1 MIIHLDSLDLSLAA
15 ILVLALAL
23 LSWRMQLAVSGQLLI
38 AALRT
43 TVQLLLIG
51 LVLKAV
57 FTHVNIFWVML
68 ITLVMLSVAGWE
80 ILSRQHRKLKGWWGF
95 SISTGSLFISSFL
108 VTVLALLII
117 VQADPWYHPQYAIP
131 LLGML
136 LGNTMTGIALGMDR
150 LVQTAWQQRA
160 IIEQRLML
168 GQSSVQAITDIRRES
183 MRAGMIPIINSMA
196 AAGIVSLPGM
206 MTGQILAGAPPVEA
220 VKYQILVMFLISAG
234 TGFGVISVLWLLS
247 RRLFDERHRLR
258 FDQLL
263 KDADGSANS
272 GNKRK

>member
-1 MIIHLDSLDLSLAA
+1 M
-15 ILVLALAL
+15 LAL
-23 LSWRMQLAVSGQLLI
+23 LSWLMQLNVATKLLI
-38 AALRT
+38 AGLRT

-51 LVLKAV
+51 LVLKVV
-57 FTHVNIFWVML
+57 FTNVNIGWVML
-68 ITLVMLSVAGWE
+68 ISLVMVSVAGWE
-80 ILSRQHRKLKGWWGF
+80 VLSRQHRKLKGWLGF
-95 SISTGSLFISSFL
+95 GISTGSLFVSSFV
-108 VTVLALLII
+108 VTLLALTVI

-150 LVQTAWQQRA
+150 LVQTTWQQRA

-168 GQSSVQAITDIRRES
+168 GQSSVQAINDIRKES
-183 MRAGMIPIINSMA
+183 MRAGMIPIINAMA

-220 VKYQILVMFLISAG
+220 VKYQILIMFLIASG

-247 RRLFDERHRLR
+247 KRLFDERHRLR

-263 KDADGSANS
+263 RTDSD
-272 GNKRK
+272 

>member
-95 SISTGSLFISSFL
+95 GISTGSLFISSFL
-108 VTVLALLII
+108 VTVLALVII

-168 GQSSVQAITDIRRES
+168 GQSSVQAIADIRRES

-263 KDADGSANS
+263 KDADGSTNS

>member
-1 MIIHLDSLDLSLAA
+1 MFISLTHLDLSLAA
-15 ILVLALAL
+15 ILVLLLAL
-23 LSWRMQLAVSGQLLI
+23 LSWYMQLNVAAKLLI
-38 AALRT
+38 AAVRT

-51 LVLKAV
+51 LVLKI
-57 FTHVNIFWVML
+57 IFANVDISWVLL
-68 ITLVMLSVAGWE
+68 ISMVMVSVAGWE
-80 ILSRQHRKLKGWWGF
+80 ILSRQHRKLKGWLGF
-95 SISTGSLFISSFL
+95 GISTGSLFVSSFIITL
-108 VTVLALLII
+108 LALTVV

-168 GQSSVQAITDIRRES
+168 GQTSVQAINDIRKES
-183 MRAGMIPIINSMA
+183 MRAGMIPIINAMA

-220 VKYQILVMFLISAG
+220 VKYQILIMFLIASG
-234 TGFGVISVLWLLS
+234 TGFGVVSVLWLLS
-247 RRLFDERHRLR
+247 KRLFDDRHRLR
-258 FDQLL
+258 FDKLL
-263 KDADGSANS
+263 KTN
-272 GNKRK
+272 

>member
-1 MIIHLDSLDLSLAA
+1 MIIALSPVDLALAA
-15 ILVLALAL
+15 ILVLLLAL
-23 LSWRMQLAVSGQLLI
+23 SSWRMQLNVSRQLLI

-51 LVLKAV
+51 LILKIV
-57 FTHVNIFWVML
+57 FTHISIIWVML
-68 ITLVMLSVAGWE
+68 ITLMMLAVAGWE

-95 SISTGSLFISSFL
+95 GISTGSLFISSFL
-108 VTVLALLII
+108 ITLLALLVII
-117 VQADPWYHPQYAIP
+117 QADPWYHPQYAIP

-168 GQSSVQAITDIRRES
+168 GQSSVQAIVDIRRES

-220 VKYQILVMFLISAG
+220 VKYQILIMFLISAG

-263 KDADGSANS
+263 KEKDSSAN
-272 GNKRK
+272 RRQ

>member
-1 MIIHLDSLDLSLAA
+1 
-15 ILVLALAL
+15 
-23 LSWRMQLAVSGQLLI
+23 
-38 AALRT
+38 
-43 TVQLLLIG
+43 
-51 LVLKAV
+51 
-57 FTHVNIFWVML
+57 
-68 ITLVMLSVAGWE
+68 
-80 ILSRQHRKLKGWWGF
+80 
-95 SISTGSLFISSFL
+95 
-108 VTVLALLII
+108 
-117 VQADPWYHPQYAIP
+117 
-131 LLGML
+131 
-136 LGNTMTGIALGMDR
+136 
-150 LVQTAWQQRA
+150 
-160 IIEQRLML
+160 ML

-206 MTGQILAGAPPVEA
+206 MAGQILAGAPPVEA

-234 TGFGVISVLWLLS
+234 TGFGVVSVLWLLS